1 MNNVYIYDTLKK
13 KRGNDMEEKYFLD
26 VLYDIA
32 KETDVTIKYDKEI
45 EKLQFV
51 YKLRGEEVE
60 QTISQSDRK
69 EYADNSDLLLAYVL
83 EEMNSSILGTKELL

>member
-69 EYADNSDLLLAYVL
+69 EYADNPDQLLAYVL

>member
-1 MNNVYIYDTLKK
+1 
-13 KRGNDMEEKYFLD
+13 MEDKTILYL
-26 VLYDIA
+26 LYDIA
-32 KETDVTIKYDKEI
+32 KETDVTIKHDKET

-51 YKLRGEEVE
+51 YKLKGEEVE

-69 EYADNSDLLLAYVL
+69 EYADNPDQLLAYVL

>member
-1 MNNVYIYDTLKK
+1 MK
-13 KRGNDMEEKYFLD
+13 EKTILD
-26 VLYDIA
+26 LLYGIV
-32 KETDVTIKYDKEI
+32 KETDVTIKYDKET

-51 YKLRGEEVE
+51 YKLKGEEVE

-69 EYADNSDLLLAYVL
+69 EYADNPEILLAYVL

>member
-1 MNNVYIYDTLKK
+1 MKEISI
-13 KRGNDMEEKYFLD
+13 LD
-26 VLYDIA
+26 LLYDIA
-32 KETDVTIKYDKEI
+32 KETDVTIKYDKET

-51 YKLRGEEVE
+51 YKLKGEEVE

-69 EYADNSDLLLAYVL
+69 EYADNPELLLAYVL

>member
-1 MNNVYIYDTLKK
+1 
-13 KRGNDMEEKYFLD
+13 MEEKSFLD

-32 KETDVTIKYDKEI
+32 KETDVTIKYDKET

-51 YKLRGEEVE
+51 YKLKGEEVE

>member
-1 MNNVYIYDTLKK
+1 
-13 KRGNDMEEKYFLD
+13 MEEKSFLD

-32 KETDVTIKYDKEI
+32 TETDVTIKYDKET

-69 EYADNSDLLLAYVL
+69 EYADNPDQLLAYVL

>member
-1 MNNVYIYDTLKK
+1 
-13 KRGNDMEEKYFLD
+13 MEEKYFLD

-32 KETDVTIKYDKEI
+32 KETDVTIKYDKEN

-51 YKLRGEEVE
+51 YKLKGEEVE

-69 EYADNSDLLLAYVL
+69 EYADNPDQLLAYVL

>member
-13 KRGNDMEEKYFLD
+13 KRGNDMEEK
-26 VLYDIA
+26 
-32 KETDVTIKYDKEI
+32 
-45 EKLQFV
+45 LQFV
-51 YKLRGEEVE
+51 YKLKGEEVE

-69 EYADNSDLLLAYVL
+69 EYADNPDQLLAYVL

>member
-1 MNNVYIYDTLKK
+1 
-13 KRGNDMEEKYFLD
+13 MEEKYFLD

-69 EYADNSDLLLAYVL
+69 EYADNPDQLLAYVL